1 MLIEKNER
9 IRNKGRETRDKRKS
23 QAAKSFEIKLDKSKI
38 SKEKLDNL
46 RRLFLE
52 GKWFTNYM
60 ISKGITDLVPYKDY
74 KINKVNVKVKDKFE
88 ERELKFLS
96 SQMKQYIIKRLQ
108 NNVKAL
114 HELGKKGKRIGKI
127 KYIKSLHS
135 IFLMQYGNT
144 YTLDME
150 KRMLHIQG
158 LGDFKVIGLEQIPNA
173 CDITTANLIERNGDY
188 FLHLT
193 VYVPKEEKVHNR
205 KAIGIDLG
213 VKDQITF
220 SNGIKVKYA
229 VEMPKGV
236 KKLYKVFSRSQYS
249 NETKERS
256 KRGQKVLVKIKKEF
270 AYENNQKKDINNKIA
285 HYVATNYE
293 FVAYQNDPINEWQR
307 LFGRRIYQTSIG
319 GFRDTL
325 RRKVSTHLEVG
336 RFTKTTGICMYCGY
350 SLHLNLSERVFK
362 CPSCG
367 HVQDRDVSAAKAVEG
382 LSLWNVGETLAD
394 DDAPTSNM
402 LEYLKHIPHV
412 KASIAGEARSSEQA
426 DVAHI
431 EAPSVR
437 VG

>member
-1 MLIEKNER
+1 
-9 IRNKGRETRDKRKS
+9 
-23 QAAKSFEIKLDKSKI
+23 
-38 SKEKLDNL
+38 
-46 RRLFLE
+46 
-52 GKWFTNYM
+52 
-60 ISKGITDLVPYKDY
+60 
-74 KINKVNVKVKDKFE
+74 
-88 ERELKFLS
+88 
-96 SQMKQYIIKRLQ
+96 MKQYIIKRLQ

-114 HELGKKGKRIGKI
+114 HELSEKGKKVGKI

-144 YTLDME
+144 YTLDIK
-150 KRMLHIQG
+150 KRTLHIQG

-188 FLHLT
+188 FLHVT

-220 SNGIKVKYA
+220 SNGIKVKYN
-229 VEMPKGV
+229 VEMPKRV
-236 KKLYKVFSRSQYS
+236 KRLYKVFSKSQYN

-270 AYENNQKKDINNKIA
+270 AHENNQKKDINNKIA
-285 HYVATNYE
+285 HYIATNYE
-293 FVAYQNDPINEWQR
+293 FVAYQNDPIKEWQR

-325 RRKVSTHLEVG
+325 RIKVSTPLEVG

-350 SLHLNLSERVFK
+350 SLHLNLYERVFK

-367 HVQDRDVSAAKAVEG
+367 RVQDRDVSAANAIGYEG
-382 LSLWNVGETLAD
+382 LSLRNVGETLAD
-394 DDAPTSNM
+394 DDASTSSM
-402 LEYLKHIPHV
+402 LEYLKSIPHV
-412 KASIAGEARSSEQA
+412 KASIAGEARSPEQVDGA
-426 DVAHI
+426 Q